1 MPVFKNS
8 MNRYLTKALFIE
20 FDSESNVPTDQY
32 AIYTLQEEDR
42 EVNGKKFLSVYR
54 LFLECNDPTGYTF
67 ANNYLGSWYHYQLLM
82 RAPWFKE
89 VIDKVLLELEVR
101 TRSDALKSIIKDS
114 KNPNSKSQF
123 QASKFL
129 LEKGWVPK
137 DSPVGRPTKERIKE
151 EAEKLVLEEQEVE
164 EAAARI
170 LN

>member
-1 MPVFKNS
+1 MFKNS

-20 FDSESNVPTDQY
+20 FESEPGIPTEQY
-32 AIYTLQEEDR
+32 AIYTTQEEDR
-42 EVNGKKFLSVYR
+42 EKNGKTYLSVYR

-67 ANNYLGSWYHYQLLM
+67 ANKHLGSWYHYQMLM
-82 RAPWFKE
+82 KAPWFKE
-89 VIDKVLLELEVR
+89 TIDKALLELEVR

-114 KNPNSKSQF
+114 KNPNSRSQF

-151 EAEKLVLEEQEVE
+151 EAEKMVLEEQSIE
-164 EAAARI
+164 EDASRI